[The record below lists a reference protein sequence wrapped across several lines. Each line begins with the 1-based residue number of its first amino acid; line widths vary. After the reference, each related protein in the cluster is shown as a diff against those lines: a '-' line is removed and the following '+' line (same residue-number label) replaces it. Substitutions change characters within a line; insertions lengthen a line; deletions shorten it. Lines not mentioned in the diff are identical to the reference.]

1 MCQGGAVTDNR
12 AELETVLRHIAWLDG
27 EDADIAETIEALA
40 ACGDT
45 TLVPALNEALE
56 RFLDEGNFYGRDVI
70 AQILAGIEWEAALPT
85 LLRAAARDLGDDQD
99 TLCSVITDLLDGD
112 PMLCRPVV
120 LALADEQPPA
130 QRKIALWAL
139 GHVVEVADL
148 ERLAAAAAVV
158 AGVLRGRPDLAGV
171 LPLTGHPADF
181 STRWTTSNSS
191 RPAPEATG
199 RARSPACAAR
209 PDPADQAWKSS
220 SVSQRV

>member
-12 AELETVLRHIAWLDG
+12 AELETVLRHVAWLDG

-70 AQILAGIEWEAALPT
+70 AQ
-85 LLRAAARDLGDDQD
+85 
-99 TLCSVITDLLDGD
+99 
-112 PMLCRPVV
+112 
-120 LALADEQPPA
+120 
-130 QRKIALWAL
+130 
-139 GHVVEVADL
+139 VE
-148 ERLAAAAAVV
+148 AVV

-171 LPLTGHPADF
+171 LPLTGHPAAF